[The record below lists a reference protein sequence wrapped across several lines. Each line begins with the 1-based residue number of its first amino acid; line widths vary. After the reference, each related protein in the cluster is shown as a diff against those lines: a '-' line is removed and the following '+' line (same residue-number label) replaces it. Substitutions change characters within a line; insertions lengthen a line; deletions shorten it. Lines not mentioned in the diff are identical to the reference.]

1 MIKKILF
8 KIYEIGNLRI
18 RKFVVSIILRIDGGE
33 LKSLMLR
40 ELFIKYHKVEIG
52 LYTHGGCFKAD
63 NIDKYTV
70 IGRYCSIARSA
81 TVFNRN
87 HPLEFKSTNALFYNP
102 VLNIVKKDCIAHIPL
117 IIGNDVWLG
126 HNSIILPNV
135 RFIGDGAVIG
145 AGAVVNKDVPPFAV
159 VVGNPSRVVRYR
171 FNKEQIGIILESKWW
186 EKSIEEL
193 KLHIKEFQRVLGDS
207 PGNIGEGE

>member
-1 MIKKILF
+1 MIKYILF
-8 KIYEIGNLRI
+8 KLYDIGNFRI
-18 RKFVVSIILRIDGGE
+18 MKYVVGIITRIDGGE

-40 ELFIKYHKVEIG
+40 ELFMKYHKVEIG
-52 LYTHGGCFKAD
+52 MYTHGGCFKAN

-70 IGRYCSIARSA
+70 IGRYCSIAQSA

-87 HPLEFKSTNALFYNP
+87 HPLEFKSTNALFFNP
-102 VLNIVKKDCIAHIPL
+102 VLNIIKNDCITHIPL
-117 IIGNDVWLG
+117 KVGNDVWLG

-145 AGAVVNKDVPPFAV
+145 AGAVVNKDVPPYAV
-159 VVGNPSRVVRYR
+159 VVGNPSRIVRYR
-171 FNKEQIGIILESKWW
+171 FNKEQIEKIMKSKWW

-193 KLHIKEFQRVLGDS
+193 KPHIKEFQSVLGDS
-207 PGNIGEGE
+207 PANRGEGE